1 MKSEYEL
8 IGKSY
13 KSKVFGNPEEIYTDN
28 YWSSPIRSTID
39 EQVFNV
45 REKNQMVMDALTYIE
60 PKTSLEIG
68 CSPAILLGKMSKD
81 FTCIGIEVDPQY
93 KQPMEKY
100 SNGSEIIFG
109 FFPDIT
115 MEWYPEQFTNIIALD
130 VFEHIEY
137 SNGFLEECNRL
148 MVKGGHLIL
157 QSPTI
162 LEDGQMDYSMFN
174 GLEHIWIYHIDD
186 LTELLRMNGF
196 EVLKVER
203 LKIGHEQITSKKI

>member
-13 KSKVFGNPEEIYTDN
+13 KSKVFGNPQEIYKDN
-28 YWSSPIRSTID
+28 YWSNPIRSTID

-45 REKNQMVMDALTYIE
+45 REKNRMVMDALTYIN
-60 PKTSLEIG
+60 PKRNLEIG

-81 FTCIGIEVDPQY
+81 FTCVGIEVDIQY
-93 KQPMEKY
+93 KEAMEKY
-100 SNGSEIIFG
+100 SNGADLNFG
-109 FFPDIT
+109 FFPDMTID
-115 MEWYPEQFTNIIALD
+115 WDSEQFSNIIALD
-130 VFEHIEY
+130 VFEHIED
-137 SNGFLEECNRL
+137 SKEFLKECNRL
-148 MVKGGHLIL
+148 MLKDAHLIL

-162 LEDGQMDYSMFN
+162 LEDGQMDEAMFN

-186 LTELLRMNGF
+186 LKHLLYMNGF